1 MLPRSA
7 GQAAVINPG
16 CRGKAVCGENK
27 AWPGEHTAREEAAH
41 NPADSSRE
49 SSQGQLPVRGVS
61 QTQGASNEGQD
72 GEPSMFV

>member
-7 GQAAVINPG
+7 GQAAVINAG
-16 CRGKAVCGENK
+16 RRGEAVYGENK

-41 NPADSSRE
+41 NPTDSGRE
-49 SSQGQLPVRGVS
+49 SGQGQLPVQGVS
-61 QTQGASNEGQD
+61 QTRGASNEGQD